1 MATERPSQPHRV
13 AVIGNY
19 LPRQCGIATFTTDL
33 CEALATG
40 DPATTCF
47 AVAVNDTESGYEY
60 PQRVRFE
67 LAERDLSSYRQAADF
82 LNINSV
88 DLVCLQHE
96 YGIFGGSAGSHILAL
111 LRELRMPL
119 VTTLHTILREPDP
132 NQRRVMEELAQ
143 LSDRLVVMS
152 QRAATFL
159 REIYRVA
166 DDKIDVIPHGIPD
179 VPFVDP
185 NFFKDQ
191 FGVEGKLVML
201 TFGLLSPNKGVEYV
215 IQALPAILARYPNV
229 VYMVLGATHPHVKRR
244 QGESYRLGL
253 ERLAHDYGV
262 EGNVIFHNRFVS
274 LEELVEFIG
283 AADLYVTPY
292 LNAAQ
297 IVSGTLA
304 YAVGAGKAVV
314 SSPYWYAEEVLADG
328 RGVLVPFADAAA
340 IATRVQQLLDNE
352 PERHAIRKR
361 AYQLGREMT
370 WAAVAQRYAETF
382 CRAREHRAHHPRAAF
397 VARTLAGR
405 PAELPELDLKHVRR
419 LTDDTGMLQHAIFTV
434 PNYGEGYTTDDNA
447 RALLMTALLEEIG
460 HDADETSRLASRYL
474 AFLWHAFDP
483 QTSRF
488 HNVLSFDRR
497 WLDDIGSEDSHGR
510 ALWALGAVVA
520 HSNHRGL
527 RGLAGHLFALGL
539 PATESCTSPRAWAF
553 LLLAVRDYLSCLPG
567 DRAAQQVRCM
577 MGERLMD
584 LYRANSSTDWP
595 WFEDILSYDNAT
607 LPYALLTCGTYLRR
621 CDMTEAALRSL
632 SWLVQTQRAAEGHFV
647 PIGSEGF
654 YPRGGQRARFDQQPI
669 EAHATVAASLE
680 AHRMTGDPR
689 WRTEARRAFEWFL
702 GRNDLRLSLYDSSTG
717 GCRDGLH
724 PNRANENQGAES
736 TLAFLL
742 SLLEIQLSESLFR
755 RPEGQIRND
764 GQSTRSALSPLP
776 TQPDPDGGG
785 LALPR

>member
-33 CEALATG
+33 CEALATA

-47 AVAVNDTESGYEY
+47 AVAVNDTSSGYDY
-60 PQRVRFE
+60 PPRVRFE

-82 LNINSV
+82 LNIHSV

-111 LRELRMPL
+111 LHELRMPL
-119 VTTLHTILREPDP
+119 VTTLHTILQEPDP
-132 NQRRVMEELAQ
+132 SQRRVMEELAQ

-166 DDKIDVIPHGIPD
+166 NDKIDVIPHGIPD

-191 FGVEGKLVML
+191 FGVEGNLVML

-229 VYMVLGATHPHVKRR
+229 VYVVLGATHPHVKRR
-244 QGESYRLGL
+244 EGESYRLGL

-262 EGNVIFHNRFVS
+262 EGNVLFHNRFVS
-274 LEELVEFIG
+274 LQELVEFIG
-283 AADLYVTPY
+283 AADIYVTPY

-314 SSPYWYAEEVLADG
+314 SSPYWYAEELLAEG
-328 RGVLVPFADAAA
+328 RGALVPFADAAA
-340 IATRVQQLLDNE
+340 IAAQVRHLLDNE
-352 PERHAIRKR
+352 PERHAVRKR

-370 WAAVAQRYAETF
+370 WPRVALRYLETF
-382 CRAREHRAHHPRAAF
+382 RRARDERAYQPRAAF
-397 VARTLAGR
+397 VARTLDRR
-405 PAELPELDLKHVRR
+405 PAELPELDLRHVYC
-419 LTDDTGMLQHAIFTV
+419 LTDDTGMQQHAVFTV
-434 PNYGEGYTTDDNA
+434 PNYREGYTTDDNA
-447 RALLMTALLEEIG
+447 RALLLTVLLEEIG
-460 HDADETSRLASRYL
+460 RDTDEVHRLASRYL
-474 AFLWHAFDP
+474 GFLWHAFE
-483 QTSRF
+483 QKAGRF
-488 HNVLSFDRR
+488 HNTLSFDRR
-497 WLDDIGSEDSHGR
+497 WLDDVGSEDSHGR
-510 ALWALGAVVA
+510 ALRALGAVVSR
-520 HSNHRGL
+520 SNHLGL
-527 RGLAGHLFALGL
+527 RGLAGHLFVLALST
-539 PATESCTSPRAWAF
+539 TESFTSPRAWAF
-553 LLLAVRDYLSCLPG
+553 LLLAVRDYLARFPG
-567 DRAAQQVRCM
+567 DRAAQQVRCV

-584 LYRANSSTDWP
+584 LYRTNSAADWP

-607 LPYALLTCGTYLRR
+607 LPYALLTCGTSLRR
-621 CDMTEAALRSL
+621 CDMTEVALRSL
-632 SWLVQTQRAAEGHFV
+632 RWLVRTQRGAEGHFV

-669 EAHATVAASLE
+669 EAYATVAASLE
-680 AHRMTGDPR
+680 AHRVTGDRR
-689 WRTEARRAFEWFL
+689 WRIEARRAFEWFL

-724 PNRANENQGAES
+724 PDRANENQGAES

-742 SLLEIQLSESLFR
+742 SLLELQLSEDVLRTPDRHVWNDEQSA
-755 RPEGQIRND
+755 RN
-764 GQSTRSALSPLP
+764 ALSPP
-776 TQPDPDGGG
+776 PPQPDTDGGR